1 MYIPLNM
8 SKTLVIVESSG
19 KIGKI
24 GAILG
29 NDYIVMASGGHI
41 IDLDP
46 SCMSID
52 FTKNFEPQYC
62 VIKDK
67 HNTVAKLK
75 KAYADANDVLLA
87 ADEDREGE
95 MIAWSLAR
103 ELKISKPKRI
113 VFNSITKKEI
123 LHAVKNPQK
132 INDDYVNAQQ
142 MRRLLDR
149 LVGYEISPLLWK
161 NTGDRSLSAGRV
173 QSVVLKLIV
182 EKEESIVKFFE
193 QDTSSYFKFVGS
205 FRSDKKN
212 KKEMYKA
219 GLFTTKKQ
227 QVTVDTDDDSPKKE
241 SESDSDTDDKKYEY
255 VAKISGLSEAQ
266 KLMKRIIKSTFKI
279 MSVTS
284 RESLRYPS
292 PPFETSSLQ
301 QEASNKLGMTSKR
314 TMTAAQHLYEAGH
327 ITYMRTDS
335 ISLSDEALETIGKYV
350 MSAYGKEYYRKM
362 QYKSKSKVA
371 QEAHEAVRICD
382 VNVKSVQPD
391 EKSKIGNDEI
401 RLYNLIW
408 KRTVASQMAPAK
420 FNVTTIKIEISDMK
434 DYYFAT
440 VLEDILFAGFL
451 SVYNIENIEK
461 DDDASLESS
470 NKMVLPEPGTKVF
483 ANGVTATQ
491 EYQRPPMRYNDA
503 SLVKKLKSLDI
514 GRPATYTSLIDKIQI
529 RNYVVKE
536 NIDGVEKKSI
546 TMSWNGSDGTFEEET
561 QKVMIGKEK
570 NKFVPTSVGKIV
582 SEFLTDK
589 FPDIMKY
596 KFTAEMEKQLDE
608 IANGKLKWKQ
618 ALKQFYDTF
627 SPLVN
632 AVSKTLVPKILM
644 DKHSRELGVHPE
656 TKNVIVATIAKYG
669 PIVKM
674 IDTEKKAICAPIKKP
689 LTLEKIT
696 LEDALELFEWPKT
709 LGTADK
715 KKITLNRGKYGYYI
729 KIGSASDAKV
739 ISLGTDDNVVL
750 PNKSTKDINEF
761 DIDDAKLFINE
772 QQKNT
777 LWEGSDKKYKY
788 TALIGPYGT
797 YVRCKPDKGKI
808 LNVTVPK
815 DIDVTKLTVEK
826 VVELIADKKKYLKK
840 IKSNSSNATTKKTV
854 KNDETPKKITGAT
867 KKTVKK
873 DETPK
878 KITGATKKTVK
889 KDETPKKI
897 TGATKK
903 IVEKDEK
910 PKKVKKPATK
920 NEK

>member
-1 MYIPLNM
+1 MG
-8 SKTLVIVESSG
+8 KTLVIVESSG

-62 VIKDK
+62 IIKDK
-67 HNTVAKLK
+67 HTTVARLK
-75 KAYADANDVLLA
+75 KAYADASDVLLA

-95 MIAWSLAR
+95 MIAWSLAK

-113 VFNSITKKEI
+113 VFNSITKNEI

-149 LVGYEISPLLWK
+149 LVGYRISPLLWK
-161 NTGDRSLSAGRV
+161 NIGDPSLSAGRV

-182 EKEESIVKFFE
+182 EKEESIVDFFE
-193 QDTSSYFKFVGS
+193 HDTSTYFKFVGS
-205 FRSDKKN
+205 FRPDNKN

-219 GLFTTKKQ
+219 KLFTTKKQ
-227 QVTVDTDDDSPKKE
+227 QIMVDSDDDSPKKK
-241 SESDSDTDDKKYEY
+241 SESDGDEEHGYE
-255 VAKISGLSEAQ
+255 AKINGLSEAQ
-266 KLMKRIIKSTFKI
+266 KLMKRMIKSTFKI
-279 MSVTS
+279 MSVTN
-284 RESLRYPS
+284 RESFRYPS

-335 ISLSDEALETIGKYV
+335 ISLSDEALVTIGKFV
-350 MSAYGKEYYRKM
+350 VSKYGKEFYRKM

-371 QEAHEAVRICD
+371 QEAHEAVRVCD
-382 VNVKSVQPD
+382 VNTKSVQPD

-408 KRTVASQMAPAK
+408 KRTVASQMSPAK
-420 FNVTTIKIEISDMK
+420 FNVITIKIEISDMK

-440 VLEDILFAGFL
+440 VLEDMLFAGFL

-461 DDDASLESS
+461 GDEAILESS

-483 ANGVTATQ
+483 ANDVTATQ

-514 GRPATYTSLIDKIQI
+514 GRPATYTSLIDKIQM

-536 NIDGVEKKSI
+536 NIDGMEKESI
-546 TMSWNGSDGTFEEET
+546 TISWNGTDANFKENT
-561 QKVMIGKEK
+561 QKIMIGKEK

-582 SEFLTDK
+582 AEFLTDK
-589 FPDIMKY
+589 FPEIMKY

-608 IANGKLKWKQ
+608 IANGKLKWKN

-627 SPLVN
+627 SPLVD

-644 DKHSRELGVHPE
+644 DKHARELGLHPE
-656 TKNVIVATIAKYG
+656 TKKMIVATIAKYG
-669 PIVKM
+669 PIVKI
-674 IDTEKKAICAPIKKP
+674 IDTEKKTICAPIKKP

-709 LGTADK
+709 LGTLDK
-715 KKITLNRGKYGYYI
+715 KKITLNRGKYGYYL
-729 KIGSASDAKV
+729 KIGCALDAKV

-761 DIDDAKLFINE
+761 DIDDAKLFVDE
-772 QQKNT
+772 QQKNI

-808 LNVTVPK
+808 INVTVPK
-815 DIDVTKLTVEK
+815 DLDVTKLTVEK
-826 VVELIADKKKYLKK
+826 VVELIANKKKYLKK
-840 IKSNSSNATTKKTV
+840 IKTNSSNA
-854 KNDETPKKITGAT
+854 AT
-867 KKTVKK
+867 KKTTDAVKK
-873 DETPK
+873 
-878 KITGATKKTVK
+878 I
-889 KDETPKKI
+889 I
-897 TGATKK
+897 
-903 IVEKDEK
+903 EKDEK
-910 PKKVKKPATK
+910 PKKVIKPKKTATK